1 MTVTTDQATEPTPSK
16 SASSPRTPHASERVN
31 DGVSEGP
38 KARIADL
45 LDAVVRFARAKPY
58 SALAAAV
65 VAGFVV
71 GGGLSSRAGR
81 MLLSAGARQAG
92 QELLKQLL

>member
-1 MTVTTDQATEPTPSK
+1 MTVTTDQATEPTPPK
-16 SASSPRTPHASERVN
+16 SASSPRTPHVHAS

-45 LDAVVRFARAKPY
+45 VDAVARFARARPY
-58 SALAAAV
+58 AALAAAA